1 MKTHKGHYYILVI
14 AACIGFILR
23 VYHLNYHSLWLD
35 EMMQV
40 IVASSEWKN
49 LFQLVSLHSSPPLD
63 YILMK
68 SVILLFGNA
77 NWVVRMPAL
86 LFGLASIP
94 AFYFFSRSITDRKNA
109 SIAATLFIFSPMAIY
124 YSQEARIYSLF
135 LFLSLISYLLTL
147 RFIEKNNFK
156 TSLFLGAVNGLLIL
170 THYFGIFV
178 IGLETIILVLL
189 ILFGADKKRR
199 TELMVVN
206 LVISFFMFLPWLP
219 SLLVQINHMGGEA
232 PYALRADRYFLKHI
246 LVYFTS
252 GKLDVWLYSYV
263 FIFIIS
269 VVFAWRNNE
278 KKIMIVTLS
287 MVGMLGMLFGVAF
300 FKGIVT
306 PRNVIFLLP
315 LFLLVCS
322 YGISYLLTRLQI
334 NHIVGMIIIAFL
346 VFWPAS
352 RDYIVYRKVN
362 WKGAARYIQQH
373 SGGEEKIVI
382 SDCITRGCLAYYLVP
397 EAEYVV
403 MRKYWLETIND
414 PRWKIWVINEELI
427 KKIEEKRFSGWVVIP
442 PVASK
447 GVSKQALSNYNKMMG
462 QPVKQFKMG
471 RRSLNIYYL
480 QSSTG

>member
-1 MKTHKGHYYILVI
+1 MKTHRGHYYILI
-14 AACIGFILR
+14 IIGCIGFILR

-40 IVASSEWKN
+40 MVASAEWKD
-49 LFQLVSLHSSPPLD
+49 LFKLVSSHSSPPLD

-68 SVILLFGNA
+68 PVILLFGNA
-77 NWVVRMPAL
+77 DWVVRMPAL

-94 AFYFFSRSITDRKNA
+94 AFYFFFFFITDRKKA
-109 SIAATLFIFSPMAIY
+109 SIAATLLIFSPMAIY
-124 YSQEARIYSLF
+124 YSQEARMYSMF
-135 LFLSLISYLLTL
+135 LFLSLISYILTL

-156 TSLFLGAVNGLLIL
+156 TSLSLGAVNGLLIL
-170 THYFGIFV
+170 AHYFGIFV
-178 IGLETIILVLL
+178 IGLETILLVMLL
-189 ILFGADKKRR
+189 LFGADKKRR
-199 TELMVVN
+199 AELMVVN
-206 LVISFFMFLPWLP
+206 LMISFLIFLPWLP
-219 SLLVQINHMGGEA
+219 SLLAQINHFGGEVQ
-232 PYALRADRYFLKHI
+232 YALRADRYFFKPI
-246 LVYFTS
+246 LVHFTS
-252 GKLDVWLYSYV
+252 GKLDAWLYSYV

-269 VVFAWRNNE
+269 TAFAWRNNE
-278 KKIMIVTLS
+278 KKLVIVALS
-287 MVGMLGMLFGVAF
+287 MVGLLGMFFGVAF
-300 FKGIVT
+300 FKRIVT

-322 YGISYLLTRLQI
+322 YGINVFITFLKI
-334 NHIVGMIIIAFL
+334 NHLLGILIVAFL

-373 SGGEEKIVI
+373 SVGKEKVVI
-382 SDCITRGCLAYYLVP
+382 SESVCRGCLAYYLVP
-397 EAEYVV
+397 EADYVV

-447 GVSKQALSNYNKMMG
+447 GVSKQALNKYNKMMG
-462 QPVKQFKMG
+462 QPVRQFKMG
-471 RRSLNIYYL
+471 ERSLNIYYV
-480 QSSTG
+480 QSETL